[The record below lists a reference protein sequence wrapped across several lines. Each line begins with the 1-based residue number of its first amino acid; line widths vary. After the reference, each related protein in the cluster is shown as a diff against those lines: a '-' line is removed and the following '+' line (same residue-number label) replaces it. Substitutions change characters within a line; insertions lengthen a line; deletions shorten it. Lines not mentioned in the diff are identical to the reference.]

1 MTQAVCPSCTPCHIR
16 SLPVP
21 YHLFL
26 SADCMSSRFSLP
38 SCYACCLSEVSLSAV
53 RFLCILYCMSIRYL
67 NSPLFCSLRIRCSCL
82 REYRSKFRRQPYQA
96 EKSICFCIPCLLLLS
111 FPYSDIKSMRSCC
124 INLKLLYIL
133 EVAAHTSH
141 HEYMPIGAALT

>member
-1 MTQAVCPSCTPCHIR
+1 MTQAVCPSCILCRIH
-16 SLPVP
+16 SLPASS
-21 YHLFL
+21 HLFL
-26 SADCMSSRFSLP
+26 STDRMNSRFFLP
-38 SCYACCLSEVSLSAV
+38 VCCACCLSEELLSAV
-53 RFLCILYCMSIRYL
+53 RFLSILYCMSIRYR
-67 NSPLFCSLRIRCSCL
+67 NSPLFCSHHIRCSCL
-82 REYRSKFRRQPYQA
+82 RECRSKFRRQPYKA

-133 EVAAHTSH
+133 EVAEHTSH